1 MVNSEN
7 AIQIRPMST
16 EDLDA
21 VLAIDSSIRK
31 AGKVI
36 TYAQTT
42 TEEILSTLKHFSRT
56 AQPSSYVEF
65 VTRDMLGRIDHSFV
79 AEHDDEVGGFIV
91 GRIRGHKEDEEEAKV
106 GEILIVGVL
115 PEYRSRNIGTRLAMA
130 LLDSFRSAGIA
141 QVVMLVD
148 PRDKHLLSFCEHI
161 GFKPSRL
168 VEYAMTLER

>member
-1 MVNSEN
+1 MEDSEN

-16 EDLDA
+16 DDLDA

-31 AGKVI
+31 AGKVV

-42 TEEILSTLKHFSRT
+42 TEEILSTLRNFSRT

-79 AEHDDEVGGFIV
+79 AEHDEEIGGFIV
-91 GRIRGHKEDEEEAKV
+91 GRIRGPNEEEQEAKI

-115 PEYRSRNIGTRLAMA
+115 PEYRRQNVGTRLAVA
-130 LLDSFRSAGIA
+130 LLDSFRSGGIE
-141 QVVMLVD
+141 QVVMLID
-148 PRDKHLLSFCEHI
+148 PRDKHLLNFCDHI
-161 GFKPSRL
+161 GLKPSRL
-168 VEYAMTLER
+168 IEYAMTL